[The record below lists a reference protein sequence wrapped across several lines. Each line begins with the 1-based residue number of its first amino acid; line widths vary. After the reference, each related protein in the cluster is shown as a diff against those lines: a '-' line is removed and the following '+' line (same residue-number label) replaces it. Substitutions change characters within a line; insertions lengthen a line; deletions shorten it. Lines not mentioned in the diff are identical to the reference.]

1 MNRVKKCSTLQVF
14 TLLVALGTLA
24 GCGPAHEHSH
34 AAEIQ
39 RSTQRVT
46 DVRGETEVPVK
57 PQRVVVLDTASLD
70 TLTLLDFPVAAVPQA
85 SVTYPDFMAHYAS
98 QDYVSAGTLFEPD
111 YERLSQFNPDLIV
124 TGGRARDAYAE
135 LSKLAPT
142 IDISLDT
149 SDVLGSLQR
158 QTQLLGTLY
167 GNSAKAEQ
175 VWQVFS
181 NRVESVKAQ
190 TAHAGTAMVVM
201 VVGGRVSAYG
211 AGSRFGFI
219 YDALGF
225 NPALQLENRGNHG
238 NPMSF
243 ELLLEANPDWLF
255 VFSRDQAIGQDGG
268 ASAAQVLDNV
278 LVKQTRAS
286 VNNRIIYLDSGSVYV
301 AGGLQTYHR
310 MMDMLEQALA
320 QE

>member
-1 MNRVKKCSTLQVF
+1 MNWAKKLLTLR
-14 TLLVALGTLA
+14 TLTLAVALGGLVA
-24 GCGPAHEHSH
+24 CEPAHDHSH
-34 AAEIQ
+34 A
-39 RSTQRVT
+39 SDTDNHTQRVT
-46 DVRGETEVPVK
+46 DTRGEIAVPAQ

-70 TLTLLDFPVAAVPQA
+70 TLTLLDFPVAAVPQ
-85 SVTYPDFMAHYAS
+85 SGVTYPDFMARYTT

-111 YERLSQFNPDLIV
+111 YEKLSQLDPDLII

-149 SDVLGSLQR
+149 SDVLASLQR
-158 QTQLLGTLY
+158 QTLLLGTLY
-167 GNSAKAEQ
+167 GDTAAAEQ
-175 VWQVFS
+175 VWQTFS
-181 NRVESVKAQ
+181 ERVDRVKAK
-190 TAHAGTAMVVM
+190 TANAGTAMVVM
-201 VVGGRVSAYG
+201 IVGGRVSAYG

-225 NPALQLENRGNHG
+225 SPAVQLENRGNHG

-255 VFSRDQAIGQDGG
+255 VFSRDQAIGQNGG

-286 VNNRIIYLDSGSVYV
+286 ENNRIVYLDSGSVYV

-310 MMDMLEQALA
+310 MMDMLEQVLA
-320 QE
+320 Q